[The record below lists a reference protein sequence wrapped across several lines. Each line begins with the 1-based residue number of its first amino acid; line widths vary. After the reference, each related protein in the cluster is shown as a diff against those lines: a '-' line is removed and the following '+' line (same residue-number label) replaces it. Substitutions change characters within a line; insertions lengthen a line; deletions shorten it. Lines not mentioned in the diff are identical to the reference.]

1 MKYQFGEKLREVR
14 KRTGM
19 TMKEVAE
26 LAGVSESLISQIERN
41 RISPAIDTLLDLAE
55 ILHIDM
61 DYLFKDLRHENKLNV
76 VRLGERRKLIQNG
89 VALELLSRTPEMA
102 DAEHGIEAYYMEVAP
117 GCESGSDVYG
127 HKGKELGTII
137 AGSGELCIGC
147 HTVKL
152 KAGDSVS
159 FASDCPHKLKNSGE
173 TILQAFWVI
182 TPPKMWK

>member
-14 KRTGM
+14 KRSGM
-19 TMKEVAE
+19 TMKEVAD

-61 DYLFKDLRHENKLNV
+61 DYLFKDLHRENKMNV
-76 VRLGERRKLIQNG
+76 VRLKERRKLVQNG
-89 VALELLSRTPEMA
+89 VTLELLSRTPEIE
-102 DAEHGIEAYYMEVAP
+102 DAEHGIEAYFMEVAP

-127 HKGKELGTII
+127 HQGKELGTII
-137 AGSGELCIGC
+137 AGSGELHLG
-147 HTVKL
+147 HQTVKL

-159 FASDCPHKLKNSGE
+159 FASDCPHKFKNIGK
-173 TILQAFWVI
+173 TTLQAFWVI